1 MVTVGRTGPIRVR
14 VPERADTFFYC
25 FLQMAVPVV
34 HRLVRLEP
42 WVRLSGAW
50 SSCLTS
56 IFRLRLILTIPSH
69 LPCTS
74 VHGVVCNK
82 NSDTLTFTPCFSYGL
97 FNDAVGSWCYMAWS
111 ERVIGNVLEGMWMEV
126 IVAELEMSASVC
138 VAVRKTTMKGPLFGS
153 RIECDNCGI
162 RIC

>member
-1 MVTVGRTGPIRVR
+1 
-14 VPERADTFFYC
+14 
-25 FLQMAVPVV
+25 
-34 HRLVRLEP
+34 
-42 WVRLSGAW
+42 
-50 SSCLTS
+50 
-56 IFRLRLILTIPSH
+56 
-69 LPCTS
+69 
-74 VHGVVCNK
+74 
-82 NSDTLTFTPCFSYGL
+82 
-97 FNDAVGSWCYMAWS
+97 MAWS